1 MLDNP
6 GLIRNE
12 RKIRATISNAA
23 TVLKLQDQY
32 GSLDNYFWHQMD
44 YFQWRLRVPTIS
56 SLGTTTPLGDRI
68 ADRMKK
74 DGFKYAGPVSVYS
87 FIVSI
92 GLVNARLDRKGFED
106 DPKALI
112 KPYSEQGLNTF
123 NI

>member
-1 MLDNP
+1 
-6 GLIRNE
+6 
-12 RKIRATISNAA
+12 
-23 TVLKLQDQY
+23 
-32 GSLDNYFWHQMD
+32 MD
-44 YFQWRLRVPTIS
+44 YFQWRLRVPAIS
-56 SLGTTTPLGDRI
+56 LLGTTTPLGDRI

-112 KPYSEQGLNTF
+112 KPYSEQGPNTF